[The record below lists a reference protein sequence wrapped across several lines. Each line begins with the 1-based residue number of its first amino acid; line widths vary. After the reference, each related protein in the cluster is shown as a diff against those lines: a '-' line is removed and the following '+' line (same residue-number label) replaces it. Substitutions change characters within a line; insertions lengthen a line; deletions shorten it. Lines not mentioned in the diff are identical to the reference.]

1 MISAICGLAL
11 VVHSGGLM
19 TAHATVAGTLNA
31 RLEIG
36 LGYHS
41 HPDPESAVA
50 RAAAVAESR
59 LGGVSPDMA
68 LVLTVGAQ
76 GTDVVSSV
84 RRALGPID
92 IAGGDVPALL
102 TDHGPMKE
110 GALVVCVANAEG
122 AASGVAA
129 MSGRNLADAGQA
141 AARLILAGWPFR
153 ARYPRGLGLA
163 FARPSGEDNAL
174 TFLDAWRGFMGP
186 KMRTVCSVLDSGVV
200 YGNSNSSRALVSVAS
215 LEASY
220 ATGLGYHDG
229 SDAEGGPASPD
240 ALIRGAADATLTA
253 LKRLDGRPARL
264 VLVIE
269 SAARHRAL
277 GAAAQD
283 EWATMRAQM
292 EDRTPCVGWL
302 CRQVA
307 GFGRGVQPTPA
318 SDALIVLALGDS
330 PRS

>member
-1 MISAICGLAL
+1 MALAL
-11 VVHSGGLM
+11 HIGALM
-19 TAHATVAGTLNA
+19 TAHAVVAGTLHA
-31 RLEIG
+31 RLEVG

-41 HPDPESAVA
+41 HPDPESSVA
-50 RAAAVAESR
+50 RAAAAAESR
-59 LGGVSPDMA
+59 LGGVTPDLA

-76 GTDVVSSV
+76 GADVVGSV
-84 RRALGPID
+84 RRALGPVD
-92 IAGGDVPALL
+92 IAGGDVSALL

-129 MSGRNLADAGQA
+129 MPGRNLGEAGQA

-153 ARYPRGLGLA
+153 ARYPRGLGIA
-163 FARPSGEDNAL
+163 FARPGVEDNAL
-174 TFLDAWRGFMGP
+174 TFLEAWRGFMGP
-186 KMRTVCSVLDSGVV
+186 KMRTVCSALDSGLL
-200 YGNSNSSRALVSVAS
+200 YGNSNSGKALVSVAS
-215 LEASY
+215 VEASY

-229 SDAEGGPASPD
+229 SETDGVPASTD
-240 ALIRGAADATLTA
+240 SLIRGAADATLTA

-269 SAARHRAL
+269 SAARHAAL
-277 GAAAQD
+277 GPAAHE
-283 EWATMRAQM
+283 EWAAMRAQM

-318 SDALIVLALGDS
+318 TDALIVLALGDS